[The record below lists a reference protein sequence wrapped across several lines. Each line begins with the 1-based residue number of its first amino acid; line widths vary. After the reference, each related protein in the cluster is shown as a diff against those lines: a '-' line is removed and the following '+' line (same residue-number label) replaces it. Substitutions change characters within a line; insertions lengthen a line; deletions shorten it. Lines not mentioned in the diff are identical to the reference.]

1 MCNPQVYAEGIL
13 KYEHYDIG
21 EILKLKRGNF
31 MCSERKLKKPV
42 VSFILLTNI
51 LFFPLF
57 CLVGAIQIL
66 EFPTWVFDIAR
77 CISAWSSTFAFA
89 ILFKKIYPE
98 QSFIHFVKNKFKT
111 KLKFSVI
118 LSVGLIQFF
127 IFILILFL
135 TWNNSE
141 VDFIFTVSSWGML
154 FYYFLKNL
162 LSGPLGE
169 ELGWRGFAQVELQ
182 KKYSPLKASI
192 IIGFWWGIWHLP
204 IWFTT
209 GFVGMDLIKYIL
221 FFMISIVSTTVIM
234 AAFYN
239 LNQNLI
245 IPIIIHQFFN
255 FFIGL
260 INGNLVDLIMY
271 NAVFYLIVAV
281 LIIIINPNKVL
292 YGNKT
297 ENMIIAHEKSAK

>member
-1 MCNPQVYAEGIL
+1 MS
-13 KYEHYDIG
+13 G
-21 EILKLKRGNF
+21 EK
-31 MCSERKLKKPV
+31 KLKKPV
-42 VSFILLTNI
+42 ASFILLTNI
-51 LFFPLF
+51 MFLPLF
-57 CLVGAIQIL
+57 CLVGAIKIL
-66 EFPTWVFDIAR
+66 GFPTWVFDVVR

-89 ILFKKIYPE
+89 ILFKKIYPG

-111 KLKFSVI
+111 KLKFSMI
-118 LSVGLIQFF
+118 LSVSTIQAF
-127 IFILILFL
+127 IFMLILFL
-135 TWNNSE
+135 VLNNSE
-141 VDFIFTVSSWGML
+141 VDSIFTISSWGML

-182 KKYSPLKASI
+182 KKHSPLKASI
-192 IIGFWWGIWHLP
+192 IIGFWWGMWHLP

-209 GFVGMDLIKYIL
+209 GFMGMDLIKYIL
-221 FFMISIVSTTVIM
+221 FFMISIVSTTIIM

-260 INGNLVDLIMY
+260 INGNLIDLIMY
-271 NAVFYLIVAV
+271 NAIFYLVVAV
-281 LIIIINPNKVL
+281 LIIIINPKKVL
-292 YGNKT
+292 YGKKATNIINGKQY
-297 ENMIIAHEKSAK
+297 MI

>member
-1 MCNPQVYAEGIL
+1 MS
-13 KYEHYDIG
+13 G
-21 EILKLKRGNF
+21 EK
-31 MCSERKLKKPV
+31 KLKKPV
-42 VSFILLTNI
+42 ASFILLTNI
-51 LFFPLF
+51 IFLPLF
-57 CLVGAIQIL
+57 CLVGAIKIFG
-66 EFPTWVFDIAR
+66 FPTWVFDVVR

-89 ILFKKIYPE
+89 ILFKKIYPG

-111 KLKFSVI
+111 KLKFSMI
-118 LSVGLIQFF
+118 LSVSTIQAF
-127 IFILILFL
+127 IFMLILFL
-135 TWNNSE
+135 VLNNSE
-141 VDFIFTVSSWGML
+141 VDSIFTISSWGML

-182 KKYSPLKASI
+182 KKHSPLKASI
-192 IIGFWWGIWHLP
+192 IIGFWWGMWHLP

-209 GFVGMDLIKYIL
+209 GFMGMDLIKYIL
-221 FFMISIVSTTVIM
+221 FFMISIVSTTIIM

-260 INGNLVDLIMY
+260 INGNLIDLIMY
-271 NAVFYLIVAV
+271 NAIFYLVVAV
-281 LIIIINPNKVL
+281 LIIIINPKKVL
-292 YGNKT
+292 YGKKATNIINGKQY
-297 ENMIIAHEKSAK
+297 MI

>member
-1 MCNPQVYAEGIL
+1 MSRE
-13 KYEHYDIG
+13 K
-21 EILKLKRGNF
+21 
-31 MCSERKLKKPV
+31 KLKKPV
-42 VSFILLTNI
+42 ASFILLTNI
-51 LFFPLF
+51 IFFPLF
-57 CLVGAIQIL
+57 CLVGTIKIL
-66 EFPTWVFDIAR
+66 GFPTWVYDVVR

-89 ILFKKIYPE
+89 ILFKKIYPG

-118 LSVGLIQFF
+118 LSVSMIQAF

-135 TWNNSE
+135 ILNNSE
-141 VDFIFTVSSWGML
+141 ADSIFTISSWGML

-162 LSGPLGE
+162 LSGSLGE

-182 KKYSPLKASI
+182 KKHSPLKASL
-192 IIGFWWGIWHLP
+192 IIGFWWGMWHLP

-209 GFVGMDLIKYIL
+209 GFMGMDLIKYIL
-221 FFMISIVSTTVIM
+221 FFMISIVSTTIIM

-260 INGNLVDLIMY
+260 LNE
-271 NAVFYLIVAV
+271 
-281 LIIIINPNKVL
+281 
-292 YGNKT
+292 T
-297 ENMIIAHEKSAK
+297 

>member
-1 MCNPQVYAEGIL
+1 MSRE
-13 KYEHYDIG
+13 K
-21 EILKLKRGNF
+21 
-31 MCSERKLKKPV
+31 KLKKPV
-42 VSFILLTNI
+42 ASFILITNI
-51 LFFPLF
+51 IFLPLF
-57 CLVGAIQIL
+57 CLVGAIKIL
-66 EFPTWVFDIAR
+66 GFPTWVFDVVR

-89 ILFKKIYPE
+89 ILFKKIYPG
-98 QSFIHFVKNKFKT
+98 QSFIYFVKNKFKT

-118 LSVGLIQFF
+118 LSVSTIQAF
-127 IFILILFL
+127 IFMLILFL
-135 TWNNSE
+135 VLNNSE
-141 VDFIFTVSSWGML
+141 VDSIFTISSWGML

-182 KKYSPLKASI
+182 KKHSPLKASI
-192 IIGFWWGIWHLP
+192 IIGFWWGMWHLP

-209 GFVGMDLIKYIL
+209 GFMGMDLIKYVL
-221 FFMISIVSTTVIM
+221 FFMISIVSTTIIM

-260 INGNLVDLIMY
+260 INGNLIDLIMY
-271 NAVFYLIVAV
+271 NAIFYLVVAV
-281 LIIIINPNKVL
+281 LIIIINPKKVL
-292 YGNKT
+292 YGKKATNII
-297 ENMIIAHEKSAK
+297 NGNHYMIQ